1 MISHS
6 ILPAMIVQRIS
17 PHTEA
22 RDLDEPID
30 RHRLYLDHHSAQQP
44 HRLWD
49 LIAASKRDDRLA
61 PGTFA

>member
-1 MISHS
+1 
-6 ILPAMIVQRIS
+6 MIVQRIS

-49 LIAASKRDDRLA
+49 LIAASKKDDPLA
-61 PGTFA
+61 PVKFA

>member
-44 HRLWD
+44 HRLWG
-49 LIAASKRDDRLA
+49 LIAASKRDDPLA
-61 PGTFA
+61 PVTFA

>member
-17 PHTEA
+17 PHTEG

-30 RHRLYLDHHSAQQP
+30 RHRLYLDHHSTEGS
-44 HRLWD
+44 H
-49 LIAASKRDDRLA
+49 AAC
-61 PGTFA
+61 GT